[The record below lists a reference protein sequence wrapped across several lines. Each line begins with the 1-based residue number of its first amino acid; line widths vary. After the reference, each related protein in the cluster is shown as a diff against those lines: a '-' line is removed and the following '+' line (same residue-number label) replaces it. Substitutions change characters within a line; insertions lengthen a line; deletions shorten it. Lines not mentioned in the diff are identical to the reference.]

1 MRIRA
6 AELTLVVILL
16 MNFTVI
22 LARATPSQPH
32 NADAMWVEP
41 AALNFYTNTTS
52 VGFKFNVTVAMNF
65 TGDTFAWQ
73 TVIYYNAT
81 QLNCTRVGATA
92 PPSSEFMTGHSTTFS
107 KAINPGSYPPIGDL
121 KSVLAAETCS
131 SPDFAPG
138 PNSGTLFWAE
148 FQILLAPGAGQ
159 TFNSKFDIS
168 TQYAATN
175 TYVWDPTG
183 NSYTFTP
190 SDGTYQFTG
199 PSGPPPPPPA
209 LSVSIS
215 PLSTTI
221 YVGQTV
227 HFTSTVSGGTA
238 PYSFQ
243 WFLNGASV
251 PGATSNNWSFTPAA
265 IESDNVYL
273 TVTDNNGT
281 AVNSANASVTVTA
294 PPGGTRIYV
303 EPPEIIDL
311 TMGPSSTFD
320 INVTLGN
327 ATNVGQCT
335 FNLTYVPSVI
345 NWIGIEVFR
354 VQGQFPVATLMLDG
368 KAGFVWVSLN
378 YSSPIS
384 TDPPAPIVRM
394 SFHVEAY
401 GISPLNLTGTQLLDS
416 AGNPITHSE
425 SDGLFSNIIR
435 DVAVINVVPATNW
448 IYQGWLD
455 DISVTVKNLGNV
467 SETFTANAYYNS
479 LLIGTVPIV
488 NLAPNAET
496 TATITWN
503 TTGVPE
509 GNYTITGVAS
519 IVPYE
524 SNTANNIYV
533 DGIVQVVTIIHDLA
547 ITDVTPTNS
556 WVYRGNLL
564 KINVTAANLGNVSE
578 SFNVT
583 AYADNYTIGTF
594 PVVNLASNAQ
604 ITITFIWNTTSSQ
617 TCHNYT
623 IRGEASLLLHEYN
636 ATNNVYIDGTVK
648 IRLYGDVNGDGKID
662 GKDIALASLAFGTVP
677 GDARWNPDA
686 DINQDGKIDGKDIV
700 LISLNFGKS
709 CP

>member
-16 MNFTVI
+16 INFTVI
-22 LARATPSQPH
+22 LARAAPSQPH

-41 AALNFYTNTTS
+41 ASLSFNTNTTS

-65 TGDTFAWQ
+65 TEDVFAWQ
-73 TVIYYNAT
+73 GVIYYNAT

-92 PPSSEFMTGHSTTFS
+92 PPTSEFMTGFGTTFS
-107 KAINPGSYPPIGDL
+107 KAISPGSYPPIGDL
-121 KSVLAAETCS
+121 KSVLASETCS
-131 SPDFAPG
+131 APDFIPG
-138 PNSGTLFWAE
+138 PQSGTLFWAE
-148 FQILLAPGAGQ
+148 FQIKLAPSSG

-168 TQYAATN
+168 REYALTN

-183 NSYTFTP
+183 NPYAFAP
-190 SDGTYQFTG
+190 IDGNYQFTNS
-199 PSGPPPPPPA
+199 SGPPPPPPP

-221 YVGQTV
+221 HVGQTV
-227 HFTSTVSGGTA
+227 HFTSTVSGGIA

-251 PGATSNNWSFTPAA
+251 PGATSNNWNFTPAA

-281 AVNSANASVTVTA
+281 TKNSTNASVTVTA

-303 EPPEIIDL
+303 EPPEIINL

-327 ATNVGQCT
+327 ATDVGQCT

-354 VQGQFPVATLMLDG
+354 VQGQFPIATLMLNG

-378 YSSPIS
+378 YSSPIN

-401 GISPLNLTGTQLLDS
+401 GISPLNLTDTQLLDS
-416 AGNPITHSE
+416 GGQPISHDE
-425 SDGLFSNIIR
+425 FDGLFSNIIR

-448 IYQGWLD
+448 IYQGWSD
-455 DISVTVKNLGNV
+455 DINVTVKNLGNV
-467 SETFTANAYYNS
+467 SETFTASAYYNS
-479 LLIGTVPIV
+479 SLIGIVPIV

-503 TTGVPE
+503 TAGVLE

-524 SNTANNIYV
+524 SNTANNIYI
-533 DGIVQVVTIIHDLA
+533 DGIVQVVTIIHDVA
-547 ITDVTPTNS
+547 ITDVTPANS
-556 WVYRGNLL
+556 WVYHGNLL

-583 AYADNYTIGTF
+583 AYADNDTIGMF

-604 ITITFIWNTTSSQ
+604 ITITFVWNTTSSQ

-623 IRGEASLLLHEYN
+623 ISGVASPLPHEYN
-636 ATNNVYIDGTVK
+636 ATNNVYIDGAVK
-648 IRLYGDVNGDGKID
+648 VRLYGDVNDDGRVD
-662 GKDIALASLAFGTVP
+662 GKDVALASLAFGTIP
-677 GDARWNPDA
+677 GNARWNPDA
-686 DINQDGKIDGKDIV
+686 DINQDGRIDGKDIV

>member
-1 MRIRA
+1 MRIRV

-16 MNFTVI
+16 MSFTVI
-22 LARATPSQPH
+22 LARAQPSQPH
-32 NADAMWVEP
+32 NADVMWVEP
-41 AALNFYTNTTS
+41 SPLSFSTNTTS

-65 TGDTFAWQ
+65 TGDVFAWQ
-73 TVIYYNAT
+73 AVIYYNAT

-92 PPSSEFMTGHSTTFS
+92 PPTSDFMTGHSTTFL
-107 KAINPGSYPPIGDL
+107 KAISPGSYPPVGDL
-121 KSVLAAETCS
+121 KSVLASETCS
-131 SPDFAPG
+131 SPDFVTG
-138 PNSGTLFWAE
+138 PRSGTLLWAE
-148 FQILLAPGAGQ
+148 FQIILAPSSG

-168 TQYAATN
+168 TEYAATN

-183 NSYTFTP
+183 NPYTFTP
-190 SDGTYQFTG
+190 YDGTYQFTNS
-199 PSGPPPPPPA
+199 SGPPPPPPA

-221 YVGQTV
+221 HVGQTV
-227 HFTSTVSGGTA
+227 HFTSTVSGGTV

-243 WFLNGASV
+243 WFLNGATV
-251 PGATSNNWSFTPAA
+251 PSATSNNWNFTPAA
-265 IESDNVYL
+265 IQSDNVYL
-273 TVTDNNGT
+273 TVTDDNGT
-281 AVNSANASVTVTA
+281 IASSVNASVTVTA

-303 EPPEIIDL
+303 EPPEIINL

-320 INVTLGN
+320 VNVTLGN
-327 ATNVGQCT
+327 ATDVGLCT

-345 NWIGIEVFR
+345 NWVGIEVFR
-354 VQGQFPVATLMLDG
+354 VQGQFPIATLTLDG
-368 KAGFVWVSLN
+368 KTGFVWVSLN

-401 GISPLNLTGTQLLDS
+401 GISPLNLTDTQLLDS
-416 AGNPITHSE
+416 GGQPISHDE
-425 SDGLFSNIIR
+425 FDGFFSNIII
-435 DVAVINVVPATNW
+435 DVAVTNVVPATNY
-448 IYQGWLD
+448 IFQGLSD
-455 DISVTVKNLGNV
+455 DINVTVQNLGNV
-467 SETFTANAYYNS
+467 SETFTASAYYDS
-479 LLIGTVPIV
+479 SLIGTVPIV
-488 NLAPNAET
+488 NLAPGAET

-503 TTGVPE
+503 TAGVPE

-533 DGIVQVVTIIHDLA
+533 DGIVQVVTIIHDVA
-547 ITDVTPTNS
+547 ITDVTPANS

-583 AYADNYTIGTF
+583 AYADNNTIGTF

-604 ITITFIWNTTSSQ
+604 ITITFVWNTTSYPSCQ
-617 TCHNYT
+617 NYT
-623 IRGEASLLLHEYN
+623 ISGVASLVPHEYN
-636 ATNNVYIDGTVK
+636 ATNNVYIDGAVK
-648 IRLYGDVNGDGKID
+648 VRLYGDVNDDGKVD

-677 GDARWNPDA
+677 TDPRWNPNA

-709 CP
+709 CS

>member
-1 MRIRA
+1 MRIRV

-16 MNFTVI
+16 MSFTVI
-22 LARATPSQPH
+22 LARGQPSQPH

-41 AALNFYTNTTS
+41 SASSFNTNTTS

-65 TGDTFAWQ
+65 TEDVFAWQ
-73 TVIYYNAT
+73 AVIYYNAT
-81 QLNCTRVGATA
+81 QLNCTRVGPTA
-92 PPSSEFMTGHSTTFS
+92 PPTSDFMTGHGTTFS
-107 KAINPGSYPPIGDL
+107 KAISPGSYPPIGDL
-121 KSVLAAETCS
+121 KSAVAAETCS
-131 SPDFAPG
+131 NPDFAPG
-138 PNSGTLFWAE
+138 PHSGTLFWAE
-148 FQILLAPGAGQ
+148 FQIMLAPSSGN
-159 TFNSKFDIS
+159 FDSKFDIS
-168 TQYAATN
+168 TEYAATN
-175 TYVWDPTG
+175 TYVWDTFA
-183 NSYTFTP
+183 NAYTFTP
-190 SDGTYQFTG
+190 YDGTYQYINS
-199 PSGPPPPPPA
+199 SGPPPPPTS
-209 LSVSIS
+209 LNVSIT
-215 PLSTTI
+215 PLSTTTH
-221 YVGQTV
+221 VNETV

-243 WFLNGASV
+243 WFLNGTSV
-251 PGATSNNWSFTPAA
+251 PSATSNNWNFTPAA

-273 TVTDNNGT
+273 TVTDDNGT
-281 AVNSANASVTVTA
+281 TKNSDNASVTVMA
-294 PPGGTRIYV
+294 PPGGTRISV
-303 EPPEIIDL
+303 EPPEITNL

-320 INVTLGN
+320 INITLAN
-327 ATNVGQCT
+327 ATNVGLCT

-345 NWIGIEVFR
+345 NWVGIDVFR
-354 VQGQFPVATLMLDG
+354 VQGQFPIATLMLDG

-401 GISPLNLTGTQLLDS
+401 GISPLNLNCTQLLDS
-416 AGNPITHSE
+416 AGNPITHSD
-425 SDGLFSNIIR
+425 SDGFFSNIII
-435 DVAVINVVPATNW
+435 DVAVTNIVPATNY
-448 IYQGWLD
+448 IFQGLSD
-455 DISVTVKNLGNV
+455 DINVTVQNLGNI
-467 SETFTANAYYNS
+467 SETFTASAYYNS
-479 LLIGTVPIV
+479 SLIGTVPIV
-488 NLAPNAET
+488 NLAPGAET

-533 DGIVQVVTIIHDLA
+533 DGIVQVVTIIHDVA
-547 ITDVTPTNS
+547 ITDVTPANS
-556 WVYRGNLL
+556 WVYQRNQL

-583 AYADNYTIGTF
+583 AYADNSTIDMF

-604 ITITFIWNTTSSQ
+604 ITITFVWNTTSYPSCQ
-617 TCHNYT
+617 NYT
-623 IRGEASLLLHEYN
+623 ISGQASLVPHEYN
-636 ATNNVYIDGTVK
+636 ATNNVLIDGTVK
-648 IRLYGDVNGDGKID
+648 LRLYGDVNDDGKVD

-677 GDARWNPDA
+677 GDPRWNPNA
-686 DINQDGKIDGKDIV
+686 DINQNGKIDGIDIV